1 MLLVIAH
8 DGKQEVLRDWKLRQ
22 SPVKDVGLICHSEG
36 GTKDQKMFEFQ
47 GMKPVWPWENNEG
60 GLKD

>member
-1 MLLVIAH
+1 MAS
-8 DGKQEVLRDWKLRQ
+8 KKFWETESWRQ